1 MTSGWPAATQLR
13 VSGTLDLDPE
23 SPAFTKAPVK
33 ALVVTVG
40 ASSRVKQEALSRVAD
55 VLVHGD
61 DKLHAGVML
70 DAFAKRAS
78 DKYSAKAETDAV
90 WDTSRRRSRRR
101 VVPHHQS
108 VDRRR

>member
-40 ASSRVKQEALSRVAD
+40 ASSRVKQEAVSRVAD
-55 VLVHGD
+55 VLVRGD

-70 DAFAKRAS
+70 DAFAKRGLRQVLC
-78 DKYSAKAETDAV
+78 EGG
-90 WDTSRRRSRRR
+90 
-101 VVPHHQS
+101 
-108 VDRRR
+108 DRRCLGHFSTPIA